1 MGSFV
6 YQLHKDG
13 SHGSASVHGWEPRG
27 LWFYPTIVFCTTTIS
42 IYRKMKTEMG
52 PRRFFKHRLLP
63 WKSVRLMLME
73 HGKQDSF
80 FRFHPKP
87 CVGMKRFDAGEI
99 TQKTIILSFLRKV
112 DFSQAD
118 IKL

>member
-1 MGSFV
+1 MGAKRIMVLSDYCF
-6 YQLHKDG
+6 LHYNHFNLQENENRNG
-13 SHGSASVHGWEPRG
+13 AQEV
-27 LWFYPTIVFCTTTIS
+27 
-42 IYRKMKTEMG
+42 
-52 PRRFFKHRLLP
+52 FKHRLLL

-80 FRFHPKP
+80 FRFHPRP
-87 CVGMKRFDAGEI
+87 CVGMKRFGAGEI
-99 TQKTIILSFLRKV
+99 TQKTIILSSLRKV